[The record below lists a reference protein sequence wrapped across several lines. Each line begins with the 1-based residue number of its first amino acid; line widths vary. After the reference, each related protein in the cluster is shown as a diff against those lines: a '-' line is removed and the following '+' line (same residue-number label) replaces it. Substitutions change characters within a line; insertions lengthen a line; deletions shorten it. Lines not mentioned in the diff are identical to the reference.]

1 MERRKLGRTGL
12 ELSAVGYGASPLG
25 NAFGTI
31 DVAEG
36 HRSVHRAIDLGIN
49 LFDTSPYY
57 GRTLSETVLGEA
69 LAGRRDEVLLSSKV
83 GRYGMDEFDFTPK
96 TILSGLEASL
106 KRLKTDHLDLV
117 IAHDIEFVPLGPIL
131 AETIPALLKAKEQG
145 KVRAVGVSGLPLVVL
160 HRALDGAPL
169 DFVLSYCHYT
179 LYDTTL
185 EDELARVATER
196 GIGLI
201 NAAPL
206 GMGLLTRSG
215 PPDWHPA
222 PEALKRAC
230 TEAVALAETLGADIS
245 ASLGLAFSVSAP
257 FVASTIVG
265 MPTVAEVEANVRS
278 ATSPVDPALLA
289 EVQAMLAP
297 VSDMTWPSGL
307 PENQ

>member
-1 MERRKLGRTGL
+1 VERRTLGRTGL
-12 ELSAVGYGASPLG
+12 ELSVLGYGASPLG
-25 NAFGTI
+25 NSFGPI

-36 HRSVHRAIDLGIN
+36 HRSVRRAIDLGIN

-57 GRTLSETVLGEA
+57 GKTLSETVLGEA

-83 GRYGMDEFDFTPK
+83 GRYGLNEFDFSPK
-96 TILSGLEASL
+96 TILPSLEASL

-117 IAHDIEFVPLGPIL
+117 IAHDIEFTPLGPTL

-145 KVRAVGVSGLPLVVL
+145 KVRAVGVSGLPLVAL
-160 HRALDGAPL
+160 HRAIDGSDL

-185 EDELARVATER
+185 EDELAVVCVEK
-196 GIGLI
+196 GIGLL

-206 GMGLLTRSG
+206 GMGLLTEPG

-230 TEAVALAETLGADIS
+230 TEAVALCETLGADIS
-245 ASLGLAFSVSAP
+245 RLALAFSVSAP

-265 MPTVAEVEANVRS
+265 MPTVAEVEANVR
-278 ATSPVDPALLA
+278 AAGTQLDPGLLA
-289 EVQAMLAP
+289 EVQSILAP

-307 PENQ
+307 PENN

>member
-12 ELSAVGYGASPLG
+12 ELSVLGYGASPLG
-25 NAFGTI
+25 NSFGPI

-36 HRSVHRAIDLGIN
+36 RRSVHRAIDLGIN

-57 GRTLSETVLGEA
+57 GLTLSETVLGEA
-69 LAGRRDEVLLSSKV
+69 LAGRRDEILLCSKV
-83 GRYGMDEFDFTPK
+83 GRYGRDEFDFTPK
-96 TILSGLEASL
+96 SILPGLEASL

-117 IAHDIEFVPLGPIL
+117 IAHDIEFAPLGPIL
-131 AETIPALLKAKEQG
+131 ADTIPALLKAKEQG
-145 KVRAVGVSGLPLVVL
+145 KVRAVGVSGLPLVAL
-160 HRALDGAPL
+160 HRAIDGASL

-185 EDELARVATER
+185 SDELARVAAER
-196 GIGLI
+196 GIGLM

-206 GMGLLTRSG
+206 GMGLLTKGG

-222 PEALKRAC
+222 PEALKLAC
-230 TEAVALAETLGADIS
+230 TEAVALCDIRGADIS
-245 ASLGLAFSVSAP
+245 ALALAFSVAAP

-265 MPTVAEVEANVRS
+265 MPTVAEVEANVRA
-278 ATSPVDPALLA
+278 ATTPVDPGLVA
-289 EVQAMLAP
+289 EVQAILAP

-307 PENQ
+307 PENN

>member
-1 MERRKLGRTGL
+1 VERRKLGRTGL
-12 ELSAVGYGASPLG
+12 ELSIVGYGASPLG
-25 NAFGTI
+25 NSFGPI

-57 GRTLSETVLGEA
+57 GQTLSETVLGEA
-69 LAGRRDEVLLSSKV
+69 LAGRRDEILLCSKV
-83 GRYGMDEFDFTPK
+83 GRYGLNEFDFTPK

-117 IAHDIEFVPLGPIL
+117 IAHDIEFAPLGPIL
-131 AETIPALLKAKEQG
+131 ADTIPALLKAKEQG
-145 KVRAVGVSGLPLVVL
+145 KVRAVGVSGLPLAAL
-160 HRALDGAPL
+160 HRAVDGSAL

-185 EDELARVATER
+185 EDELARVAAER
-196 GIGLI
+196 GIGVM

-206 GMGLLTRSG
+206 GMGLLTKTG

-222 PEALKRAC
+222 PDVLKLAC
-230 TEAVALAETLGADIS
+230 TEAVALCETLGADI
-245 ASLGLAFSVSAP
+245 AALALAFSVSAP

-265 MPTVAEVEANVRS
+265 MPTVSEVEANVRAAMS
-278 ATSPVDPALLA
+278 SVDTGLLA
-289 EVQAMLAP
+289 EVQTILAP